1 MSSENI
7 KGEEDYLDK
16 NIGIFHKTEKFE
28 DGSEFRIKFK
38 VSDIIKL
45 SKDKPIIESS
55 SLLLKMLLFRGGR
68 KHDLDE
74 NGFFSGESK
83 KRMNKANM
91 EYPIIIA
98 QNSKGI
104 PICLLDGTHR
114 LEKAFENGVKDIK
127 VRILQKEELKQFKT
141 EEVWNV

>member
-1 MSSENI
+1 MGSGEV
-7 KGEEDYLDK
+7 KGENDYLDK
-16 NIGIFHKTEKFE
+16 NIGISHKTEKFE

-45 SKDKPIIESS
+45 SKDKPIIESN
-55 SLLLKMLLFRGGR
+55 SLLLRMLLGRGGR

-74 NGFFSGESK
+74 IGLFEGESK
-83 KRMNKANM
+83 ERMNKANM
-91 EYPIIIA
+91 KYPIVIA

-114 LEKAFENGVKDIK
+114 LEKAFENGVENVK
-127 VRILQKEELKQFKT
+127 VRVLQKNELKQFKT